1 MSASRNPQSPDG
13 KRYQGLKAWTACHA
27 LFLDVHRRTEF
38 WPRSER
44 YELASQARR
53 AAFSAAVNIVEGCS
67 RNTAKQFK
75 SFLSV
80 SLGSL
85 AELSYTLLAAK
96 DVGLLSIGS
105 YGEVEALRDHANQ
118 LTWGLYRAVSQ
129 RASKPAV
136 VRKRE

>member
-1 MSASRNPQSPDG
+1 LD
-13 KRYQGLKAWTACHA
+13 KRYQGLKAWTACHE
-27 LFLDVHRRTEF
+27 LFLDLHRRTES

-44 YELASQARR
+44 YELASQTRR
-53 AAFSAAVNIVEGCS
+53 AAFSAAANIVEGCS

-85 AELSYTLLAAK
+85 SELSYTLLAAR
-96 DVGLLSIGS
+96 DVGLLSLGS

-118 LTWGLYRAVSQ
+118 LTWGLYRAVSEL
-129 RASKPAV
+129 AGKPAV
-136 VRKRE
+136 VRKRG